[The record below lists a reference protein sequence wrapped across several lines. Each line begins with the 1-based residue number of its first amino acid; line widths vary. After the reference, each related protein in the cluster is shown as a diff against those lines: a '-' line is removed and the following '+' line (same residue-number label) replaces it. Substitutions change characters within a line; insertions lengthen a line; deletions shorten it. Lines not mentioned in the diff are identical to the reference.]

1 MKNDRITHKYT
12 TVYTIKID
20 ITTYGECSTMA
31 KEFADKWI
39 ARIKHTLS
47 IFRVVDGVNV
57 VNEGKPQR
65 TN

>member
-1 MKNDRITHKYT
+1 MKSDGPTHKYT

-20 ITTYGECSTMA
+20 ITTYGEYPAMA

-39 ARIKHTLS
+39 ARIKNTLG

>member
-20 ITTYGECSTMA
+20 ITTYGEYPAMA

-57 VNEGKPQR
+57 VDEGKPQR
-65 TN
+65 TD